1 MCHRVTNPS
10 CSALLPEK
18 LRDLIKKNVF
28 ETMFPLHEVRP
39 STQMPGRK
47 SHKRWRSQ
55 TGWERALG
63 NGGCIGTHLD
73 VGHNRAPDGSWAGD

>member
-73 VGHNRAPDGSWAGD
+73 VGHNRAPDGS